1 MAYKQRMVD
10 STTSVRDASR
20 EAPAVASPAPTLP
33 LALLVVYAAIWTAL
47 AIAPWHRQDWLLEN
61 LVVAIAV
68 PVLVLGYR
76 RLRFSNASYV
86 AIFAFLVLHAIGA
99 HYTYAEVPYDR
110 WVQQAAG
117 LSIDA
122 LFGFERNH
130 YDRAV
135 HFLYGL
141 LVTPAAVELLAWA
154 ASPRGPWRWLLPL
167 TFMMSH
173 SVAYELVEWAAAIMF
188 GGDLGVAYLGTQG
201 DVWDAQKDMLLA
213 CLGCVIALMS
223 IAARRH
229 RPGAVPGSQPPPPG
243 H

>member
-1 MAYKQRMVD
+1 MAYKHRMGD
-10 STTSVRDASR
+10 PIPARETSTAAIAGR
-20 EAPAVASPAPTLP
+20 SPAATLP

-61 LVVAIAV
+61 LVVAIAL

-76 RLRFSNASYV
+76 HLRFSNGSYV
-86 AIFAFLVLHAIGA
+86 AIFVFLVLHAIGA

-110 WVQQAAG
+110 WAQRASGV
-117 LSIDA
+117 SIDA

-141 LVTPAAVELLAWA
+141 LVTPAAVELLAVA
-154 ASPRGPWRWLLPL
+154 ASPRGPWRWVLPL

-173 SVAYELVEWAAAIMF
+173 SVAYELVEWAAALMF

-213 CLGCVIALMS
+213 SLGSAIAVTA
-223 IAARRH
+223 ITARR
-229 RPGAVPGSQPPPPG
+229 RRSGGVPCSQQPPTG
-243 H
+243 R

>member
-1 MAYKQRMVD
+1 MAYKHRMVD
-10 STTSVRDASR
+10 STTSVRDASS
-20 EAPAVASPAPTLP
+20 EAPAAVSPAATLP

-47 AIAPWHRQDWLLEN
+47 AIAPWYRQDWLLEN
-61 LVVAIAV
+61 LVVAIAL
-68 PVLVLGYR
+68 PLLVVGYR
-76 RLRFSNASYV
+76 HLRFSNGSYV
-86 AIFAFLVLHAIGA
+86 AIFLFLVLHAIGA

-110 WVQQAAG
+110 WAQHAMG
-117 LSIDA
+117 MSIDA

-213 CLGCVIALMS
+213 SLGCVIALMS

-229 RPGAVPGSQPPPPG
+229 RSGAAPGSQPPPPG
-243 H
+243 R

>member
-1 MAYKQRMVD
+1 M
-10 STTSVRDASR
+10 
-20 EAPAVASPAPTLP
+20 PAPDAAVPADAPPRAPMLP
-33 LALLVVYAAIWTAL
+33 LALLIAYAAIWTAL
-47 AIAPWHRQDWLLEN
+47 AIAPRHRQDWLLEN

-68 PVLVLGYR
+68 PVLVLGFR

-86 AIFAFLVLHAIGA
+86 ALFVFLVLHAIGA
-99 HYTYAEVPYDR
+99 HHTYSEVPYDR
-110 WVQQAAG
+110 WAQQLAG
-117 LSIDA
+117 VSIDA
-122 LFGFERNH
+122 LLGFQRNH

-141 LVTPAAVELLAWA
+141 LVTPAAVELLAVA

-173 SVAYELVEWAAAIMF
+173 SVAYELVEWAAAMMF

-213 CLGCVIALMS
+213 SLGSALALAA
-223 IAARRH
+223 IAARQH
-229 RPGAVPGSQPPPPG
+229 RSGGVPGSHPPPPG
-243 H
+243 R